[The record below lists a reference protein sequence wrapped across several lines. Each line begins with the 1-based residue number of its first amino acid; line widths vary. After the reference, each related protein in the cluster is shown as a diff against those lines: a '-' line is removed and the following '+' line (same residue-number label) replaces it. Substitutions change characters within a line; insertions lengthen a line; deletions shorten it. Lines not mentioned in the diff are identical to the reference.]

1 MTMGL
6 VNINNSSKWANVD
19 LASAQKVT
27 EQIFQR
33 AQNNATINTSR
44 VAQVREIQGVDFY
57 SRATS
62 IEAQRQIAI
71 SNLGLNVQTPNQIG
85 TLNSLAAMNT
95 YKTDAAKAV
104 NGNMTVSISEGVSKE
119 FETKF
124 TPDSMMEVFQ
134 TNKDKKGSNPF
145 SYEGQASAQNNE
157 TIETEGASL
166 SFIC

>member
-19 LASAQKVT
+19 LASAQKVS

-44 VAQVREIQGVDFY
+44 VAQTREFQGVDFY

-62 IEAQRQIAI
+62 IEAQRQITI
-71 SNLGLNVQTPNQIG
+71 SNLGLNVQTPNQIN
-85 TLNSLAAMNT
+85 TLNSLAALNT

-104 NGNMTVSISEGVSKE
+104 NGNMTVSISEGAAKE

-124 TPDSMMEVFQ
+124 NPNSMIEVFQ

-145 SYEGQASAQNNE
+145 SYESEASSKNNE
-157 TIETEGASL
+157 VTEKEGANL
-166 SFIC
+166 SFVC

>member
-19 LASAQKVT
+19 LAAAQKVS
-27 EQIFQR
+27 EQILQR

-44 VAQVREIQGVDFY
+44 VAQVREIQGIDFY

-85 TLNSLAAMNT
+85 TCC
-95 YKTDAAKAV
+95 
-104 NGNMTVSISEGVSKE
+104 NGCIQIRRS
-119 FETKF
+119 
-124 TPDSMMEVFQ
+124 
-134 TNKDKKGSNPF
+134 
-145 SYEGQASAQNNE
+145 
-157 TIETEGASL
+157 
-166 SFIC
+166 

>member
-19 LASAQKVT
+19 LASAQKVS

-44 VAQVREIQGVDFY
+44 VAQTREMQGVDFY

-85 TLNSLAAMNT
+85 TLNSLAALNA
-95 YKTDAAKAV
+95 YKTDTSRAV
-104 NGNMTVSISEGVSKE
+104 NGNMTVSISEGANKE

-124 TPDSMMEVFQ
+124 IPDSMMEVFQ

-145 SYEGQASAQNNE
+145 SYEGEASSKNNQA
-157 TIETEGASL
+157 IEQEGANL

>member
-19 LASAQKVT
+19 LASAQKVS

-33 AQNNATINTSR
+33 AQNNATISTSR
-44 VAQVREIQGVDFY
+44 VAQTREFQGVDFY

-62 IEAQRQIAI
+62 IEAQRQITI
-71 SNLGLNVQTPNQIG
+71 SNLGLNVQTPNQIN
-85 TLNSLAAMNT
+85 TLNSLAALNT

-104 NGNMTVSISEGVSKE
+104 NGNMTVSISEGASKE

-124 TPDSMMEVFQ
+124 NPNSMIEVFQ

-145 SYEGQASAQNNE
+145 SYEGETSSKNNE
-157 TIETEGASL
+157 VQESEGANL